1 MPYPQA
7 LTEKIEAITRAY
19 QTVAILRLEANAGQF
34 HSGFDAPSD
43 RMCDAAKR
51 DLEDRESEFWAFIEA
66 GYETAIRAGDPTD
79 AMAALKEQFDLN
91 REAESLPHDWQ
102 DEHRL
107 TARELGVGAWR

>member
-34 HSGFDAPSD
+34 PTNWDASSD
-43 RMCDAAKR
+43 RQCDRAA
-51 DLEDRESEFWAFIEA
+51 DAIEDAESEFWAFIEA
-66 GYETAIRAGDPTD
+66 GYETSVRAGDPAD

-107 TARELGVGAWR
+107 TARELGIGAWR